1 MFCATTATIVSGAMA
16 ERTQFRA
23 YFVYCIFISALVYPL
38 AGHWTWGG
46 GWLAALGFHDFAG
59 SAVVHSVGGWLA
71 LVGAA
76 LVGPR
81 IGKYKNGKPRAI
93 LGHNLTIATLGVF
106 ILWIGWFGFNPGS
119 TVGIATPALQE
130 SASQVFMN
138 TNIAAAT
145 GALTALFA
153 AWFRYGKPS
162 LSLSLNGV
170 LAGLVG
176 ITAGCDAVTP
186 AGAAAIGILC
196 GMAMVFAVNFFDAVV
211 KVDDPVGAISVH
223 GVCGSLGTVL
233 TGVFATDGG
242 LFYGGGWRMLGIQTL
257 GAAVYAAWALVCG
270 LILFGTIRSTI
281 DCASIAA
288 SKRTDSTTTNT
299 AKHPT
304 TADPAASG
312 AFRSAHGGV
321 QRLFDVGD
329 QVIDMLRADGE
340 AHRGGRDPLRGQLL
354 GRKLRVGG
362 RRRVDHQR
370 LHVGDVRKQRE
381 DLQRVDETVRL
392 LLTAADLE
400 GEDRAA
406 ALREIPFIERVVG
419 MAGSAGWFTRT
430 TPGWCDRYS
439 TTFRAFC
446 TCRSTRSE
454 RVSSPCNRM
463 KALKGESAAPVSRSK
478 IARMRTA

>member
-1 MFCATTATIVSGAMA
+1 MENTMDITARIDGLSSAADTIWVLLAAILIFMMQMGFASVEAGFTRSKNTANILMKNLLDFCFGALLFWLLGFRLMFGADAFAGLLANPFAPGASIPDNIPQTAFLIFQTMFCATTATIVSGAMA

-270 LILFGTIRSTI
+270 LISSSEPSAARS

-304 TADPAASG
+304 TADPGSLRSVPISAQRRPAPVRCRRSG
-312 AFRSAHGGV
+312 
-321 QRLFDVGD
+321 
-329 QVIDMLRADGE
+329 
-340 AHRGGRDPLRGQLL
+340 HRHAPC
-354 GRKLRVGG
+354 
-362 RRRVDHQR
+362 RRR
-370 LHVGDVRKQRE
+370 G
-381 DLQRVDETVRL
+381 
-392 LLTAADLE
+392 APW
-400 GEDRAA
+400 RA
-406 ALREIPFIERVVG
+406 
-419 MAGSAGWFTRT
+419 
-430 TPGWCDRYS
+430 
-439 TTFRAFC
+439 
-446 TCRSTRSE
+446 
-454 RVSSPCNRM
+454 
-463 KALKGESAAPVSRSK
+463 
-478 IARMRTA
+478 

>member
-1 MFCATTATIVSGAMA
+1 MENTMDITARIDGLSSAADTIWVLLAAILIFMMQMGFASVEAGFTRSKNTANILMKNLLDFCFGALLFWLLGFRLMFGADAFAGLLANPFAPSASIPDNIPQTAFLIFQTMFCATTATIVSGAMA

-242 LFYGGGWRMLGIQTL
+242 LFYGGGWRILGIQTL

-281 DCASIAA
+281 
-288 SKRTDSTTTNT
+288 
-299 AKHPT
+299 
-304 TADPAASG
+304 G
-312 AFRSAHGGV
+312 
-321 QRLFDVGD
+321 
-329 QVIDMLRADGE
+329 
-340 AHRGGRDPLRGQLL
+340 
-354 GRKLRVGG
+354 LRVD
-362 RRRVDHQR
+362 RRIE
-370 LHVGDVRKQRE
+370 E
-381 DLQRVDETVRL
+381 DGLDYYEHGET
-392 LLTAADLE
+392 
-400 GEDRAA
+400 
-406 ALREIPFIERVVG
+406 
-419 MAGSAGWFTRT
+419 S
-430 TPGWCDRYS
+430 YNS
-439 TTFRAFC
+439 
-446 TCRSTRSE
+446 
-454 RVSSPCNRM
+454 
-463 KALKGESAAPVSRSK
+463 
-478 IARMRTA
+478 